1 MDCQKLDMYHFIK
14 QSVPKIEVI
23 RKCQQQKCSPKLIL
37 LDENK
42 NLNTYVNDFLTLKIY
57 FVILI

>member
-23 RKCQQQKCSPKLIL
+23 KKCQQQKCSPKLIL
-37 LDENK
+37 LNENK
-42 NLNTYVNDFLTLKIY
+42 NQNMWMIFLHWKFTLK
-57 FVILI
+57 F